1 MRSEITRMGV
11 VVPARN
17 EERLLAGCLTAL
29 RAATRAVPVPVA
41 LIVVLDDCTDASRE
55 VCRRCGVESR
65 EINARNVGTARA
77 VGFRTLIGD
86 EPNPA
91 GLWLAS
97 TDADS
102 QVEPTW
108 LCQQLE
114 LAQEGADVVLG
125 VVRLD
130 EDSTAPE
137 LRHAFDADYQKHLF
151 DDGNHDHVHGANLGL
166 RASVYLRAGGFP
178 HIPSHE
184 DQRLIHRLGR
194 TPGVIITRSQ
204 GLIVSTSARLEGR
217 CDGGFAATLA
227 PLAAFGGS

>member
-1 MRSEITRMGV
+1 MKTEVTRIGV
-11 VVPARN
+11 VVPAHN
-17 EERLLAGCLTAL
+17 EERLLARCLTAL
-29 RAATRAVPVPVA
+29 RAASRPVPVPVTF
-41 LIVVLDDCTDASRE
+41 IVVLDDCTDASRDI
-55 VCRRCGVESR
+55 CRQCGVDSQ
-65 EINARNVGTARA
+65 EIKARNVGTARA
-77 VGFRTLIGD
+77 IGFQTLIDD

-91 GLWLAS
+91 RLWLAS

-108 LCQQLE
+108 LHQQLD
-114 LAQEGADVVLG
+114 LARAGADVVLG

-130 EDSTAPE
+130 QDSAAPE

-151 DDGNHDHVHGANLGL
+151 DDGTHNHVHGANLGL

-178 HIPSHE
+178 QIPNHE
-184 DQRLIHRLGR
+184 DHRLIHRLRR

-204 GLIVSTSARLEGR
+204 QLIVSTSARLESR

-227 PLAAFGGS
+227 PLVAFGGS